1 MPDLSTL
8 ALLGAT
14 TFLAGFVD
22 SIAGGGGLLTVPALL
37 LAGFDPVTAIAT
49 NKVQGTLAIVSALFT
64 YARKGLVEWRAGM
77 PMFVMALIFGATGAA
92 SVHLMSKTFLNAIVP
107 IALILVAL
115 YFGFARGLSDKDRK
129 AQLTRLAFIGAVV
142 PPIAFYDGFF
152 GPGGGSFYAMAL
164 VSLLGLG
171 LTRTTAMAK
180 VLNGGSNAGSLLIF
194 SLAGSV
200 LWLVG
205 IGMALCSM
213 AGAQLG
219 SRLAVGYGAKLIRP
233 LIVMVCVA
241 LVIRLL
247 ADPANPMHIF
257 LAQMLNLA

>member
-1 MPDLSTL
+1 MPELSTL
-8 ALLGAT
+8 AILGLTA
-14 TFLAGFVD
+14 FLAGFVD

-49 NKVQGTLAIVSALFT
+49 NKVQGTLAIVSALVT
-64 YARKGLVEWRAGM
+64 YARKRLVEWRAGL
-77 PMFVMALIFGATGAA
+77 PMFLMALAFGATGAA
-92 SVHLMSKTFLNAIVP
+92 SVHLMSTTFLKAIVP
-107 IALILVAL
+107 VALLIVAL
-115 YFGFARGLSDKDRK
+115 YFGFARGIGDADRK
-129 AQLTRLAFIGAVV
+129 ARLTRFAFIALIV

-152 GPGGGSFYAMAL
+152 GPGGGSFYAMVL

-200 LWLVG
+200 LWPVG

-213 AGAQLG
+213 AGAQIG
-219 SRLAVGYGAKLIRP
+219 SRLAVGYGARLIRP
-233 LIVMVCVA
+233 LIVVVCVA

-247 ADPANPMHIF
+247 ADPANPVHIF
-257 LAQMLNLA
+257 IRDLLNLG